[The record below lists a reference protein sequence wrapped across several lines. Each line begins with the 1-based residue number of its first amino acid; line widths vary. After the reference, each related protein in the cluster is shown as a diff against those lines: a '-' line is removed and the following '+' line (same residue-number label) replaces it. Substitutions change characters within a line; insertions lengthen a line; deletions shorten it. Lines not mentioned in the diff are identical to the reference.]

1 MVNKDSLL
9 CIYANFVRVVFEGKD
24 ISLGAALRA
33 FKTGLAAYAHVYG
46 PIR

>member
-1 MVNKDSLL
+1 M
-9 CIYANFVRVVFEGKD
+9 CIYANLVRVVVKGKD
-24 ISLGAALRA
+24 ISLRAVGA